1 VRVDGRGGEALNQD
15 ANARDYLSARFFA
28 TPAEF
33 RAWLEAHHSDA
44 RELWVGFHKKGAG
57 RPGITWPEAVDQALC
72 FGWIDGIR
80 KSIDDTSYA
89 NRFTPRTA
97 RSTWSA
103 VNVKRAEELAAAGQ
117 MHAAGLAA
125 FAKRLDERTGVYSHE
140 QRQLPAFDDEQERQV
155 RANPAA
161 WDFFQTQAPSYRKAA
176 IWWVISAKKD
186 ETRRKRLAT
195 LIADSAAGRTVPPL
209 TRPGK
214 RQ

>member
-1 VRVDGRGGEALNQD
+1 VRFGGRGGKALSQE
-15 ANARDYLSARFFA
+15 ANARGHRSATFFT
-28 TPAEF
+28 TPTEF
-33 RAWLEAHHSDA
+33 RAWLEVHHVDA
-44 RELWVGFHKKGAG
+44 RELWVGFHKKGTG
-57 RPGITWPEAVDQALC
+57 RPSITWPEAVDQALC
-72 FGWIDGIR
+72 FGWIDGVR

-89 NRFTPRTA
+89 IRFTPRSA

-103 VNVKRAEELAAAGQ
+103 VNVKRAEELVATGQ
-117 MHAAGLAA
+117 MHTAGLAA

-140 QRQLPAFDDEQERQV
+140 QRQPPAFDEEQEQRF

-161 WDFFQTQAPSYRKAA
+161 WDFFQIQAPSYRKAA